1 MQEEDDDSPAKCRE
15 RRRRRIER
23 RRLGPPT
30 AAGPSS
36 SASPAIGENPADV
49 SEGKRIRT
57 EGAADPMSSSSGDE
71 VEAFP
76 GSPSVGRM
84 ATRVPGPATDVTPVY
99 GMMSVAGRSRDMED
113 AIHVQTNLCRP
124 EFNRRLPVHYFGV
137 YDGHGGTH
145 VAALCKDK
153 MHLLMEEALMR
164 VGQAGAGSSSR
175 REPAAEGLYRAAMR
189 RCFERMDQVALST
202 CVCGSIGYLCGCHP
216 MEVALS
222 GSTAV
227 VALVTANHIVVAN
240 CGDSRAVLCRGG
252 RAVPLSEDHK
262 VMGKILRF
270 IA

>member
-1 MQEEDDDSPAKCRE
+1 M
-15 RRRRRIER
+15 
-23 RRLGPPT
+23 
-30 AAGPSS
+30 
-36 SASPAIGENPADV
+36 
-49 SEGKRIRT
+49 
-57 EGAADPMSSSSGDE
+57 
-71 VEAFP
+71 
-76 GSPSVGRM
+76 
-84 ATRVPGPATDVTPVY
+84 
-99 GMMSVAGRSRDMED
+99 
-113 AIHVQTNLCRP
+113 
-124 EFNRRLPVHYFGV
+124 
-137 YDGHGGTH
+137 
-145 VAALCKDK
+145 AALCKDR

-202 CVCGSIGYLCGCHP
+202 CACGSIGYLCGCHP

-270 IA
+270 YCMYTRGVRRTRVLNLASFEVTAHHLIITVVKKSRGVGGYKEGPQTSNRRFYSGAALI